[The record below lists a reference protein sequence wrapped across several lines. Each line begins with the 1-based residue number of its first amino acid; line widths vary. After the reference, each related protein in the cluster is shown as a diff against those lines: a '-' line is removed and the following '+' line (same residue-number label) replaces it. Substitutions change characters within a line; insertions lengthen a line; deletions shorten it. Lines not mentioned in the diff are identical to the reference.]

1 MPLHIDVFALF
12 IFLGTVQG
20 IFLSLFFLSKENR
33 SVKSNIFLGLLLIA
47 ASLLSIDILLSY
59 TNAMFSVI
67 YLVDVT
73 EPLNF
78 VIGPAFYLYVFSKLD
93 EERVKRP
100 KLHFIPALMYLIYA
114 TLFFVQSTEGKYNS
128 YLDQY
133 HPELPFAFAY
143 PKDLTPS
150 TFADGE
156 AEIVLLKGKEAER
169 EVQIVIRAFDES
181 GPLTVERIQRDL
193 PEMVIDEP
201 QNILIGP
208 AQIPALLFWSEGG
221 SAGRT
226 REVWF
231 IQGGYLYQ
239 ITGSA
244 EMDETL
250 AKMMETWRFE

>member
-1 MPLHIDVFALF
+1 MRASILKIAGLL
-12 IFLGTVQG
+12 IG
-20 IFLSLFFLSKENR
+20 LSLAILALRMYWQDGQEWSQ
-33 SVKSNIFLGLLLIA
+33 SVVSSNEE
-47 ASLLSIDILLSY
+47 
-59 TNAMFSVI
+59 TN
-67 YLVDVT
+67 
-73 EPLNF
+73 
-78 VIGPAFYLYVFSKLD
+78 
-93 EERVKRP
+93 
-100 KLHFIPALMYLIYA
+100 
-114 TLFFVQSTEGKYNS
+114 STESTETLSGWEGYA
-128 YLDQY
+128 

-156 AEIVLLKGKEAER
+156 AEIVLLKGKEPER

-181 GPLTVERIQRDL
+181 GLLTVERIQRDI
-193 PEMVIDEP
+193 PDMVIEES
-201 QNILIGP
+201 QNVLIGS
-208 AQIPALLFWSEGG
+208 AQIPALLFWSESG

-231 IQGGYLYQ
+231 VQGGYLYQ

>member
-1 MPLHIDVFALF
+1 VNQILNHKRIIIILVVLGILAGIVVVLWPTLRKSSSDEQEP
-12 IFLGTVQG
+12 FLESDSET
-20 IFLSLFFLSKENR
+20 LSDWE
-33 SVKSNIFLGLLLIA
+33 G
-47 ASLLSIDILLSY
+47 
-59 TNAMFSVI
+59 
-67 YLVDVT
+67 
-73 EPLNF
+73 
-78 VIGPAFYLYVFSKLD
+78 
-93 EERVKRP
+93 
-100 KLHFIPALMYLIYA
+100 YA
-114 TLFFVQSTEGKYNS
+114 
-128 YLDQY
+128 